1 MMCGFK
7 LLAAARGLR
16 GTFADPFRFSAD
28 RRLEQRLLADYE
40 ETLSLIGAHLRG
52 DNYLAAV
59 ALAEYPEKI
68 RGYGPLKAESAAKA
82 TALATEREGAFL
94 AGAPRLAEAAE

>member
-1 MMCGFK
+1 MRRF
-7 LLAAARGLR
+7 R
-16 GTFADPFRFSAD
+16 GTMLDPFRYSAD
-28 RRLEQRLLADYE
+28 RKLERRLLADYE
-40 ETLSLIGAHLRG
+40 ETLALIGANLRA

-59 ALAEYPEKI
+59 ALADYPEKI

>member
-1 MMCGFK
+1 MMRGFR
-7 LLAAARGLR
+7 LLSAARGFR
-16 GTFADPFRFSAD
+16 GTFADPFRYSAD

-40 ETLSLIGAHLRG
+40 ETLSLIATNLRA

-68 RGYGPLKAESAAKA
+68 RGYGPIKAESAAKA
-82 TALATEREGAFL
+82 IALATEREVSFRS
-94 AGAPRLAEAAE
+94 GAPRLAEAAE